1 MKKIPTTIEQ
11 PLRIAQL
18 NRNVF
23 TNKSHKI
30 GLPSSEG
37 LFIKRIEDI
46 VSVEAKGNYTYF
58 KFKEGKALLVS
69 KTLQEVQSILQ
80 HNTLFVRTH
89 RSFIVNIDTIIQY
102 KKGKKAYL
110 ILENEQII
118 VVSEAKKAKLNAKL
132 AEWLA

>member
-1 MKKIPTTIEQ
+1 M
-11 PLRIAQL
+11 
-18 NRNVF
+18 
-23 TNKSHKI
+23 
-30 GLPSSEG
+30 
-37 LFIKRIEDI
+37 
-46 VSVEAKGNYTYF
+46 
-58 KFKEGKALLVS
+58 S